1 MPGVQH
7 APSCL
12 KHPEIRHE
20 PEVALVC
27 GTEAGRPTESHRG
40 VFFVQV
46 SWWLPARTSSA
57 LQEVALDGAPGSPEC
72 ELILGGVGL
81 STVDSHVR
89 STYCVPGT
97 VGATR
102 DIQVK
107 AGGGKTRRLT
117 GWRPGKSVH
126 GVTHRTPGKQSGRLR
141 GGYSRKAS
149 QKRRPASWALQGECR
164 AAGWGAS
171 GPGGERQRCPRQNEE
186 SEHGL
191 EAGGF
196 GALRGAAGRSGA
208 LREHHTAPCGSHGSS
223 LF

>member
-1 MPGVQH
+1 M
-7 APSCL
+7 
-12 KHPEIRHE
+12 
-20 PEVALVC
+20 
-27 GTEAGRPTESHRG
+27 
-40 VFFVQV
+40 
-46 SWWLPARTSSA
+46 
-57 LQEVALDGAPGSPEC
+57 
-72 ELILGGVGL
+72 
-81 STVDSHVR
+81 
-89 STYCVPGT
+89 PGT

-191 EAGGF
+191 EAGGSGALRGAAGRF
-196 GALRGAAGRSGA
+196 GALRGAAGA
-208 LREHHTAPCGSHGSS
+208 SHGPLWLTRLVTVLGSVSS
-223 LF
+223 TGPCAPPRQEMRFVCPCVGGVGPQTRTEHTLAHPQSSGCSVNMSQSPRRPWLSSPHPDLIRGEGRAV